1 MVNTQQTAVLEVKN
15 LSVALVATGNDIIS
29 EIDFTLQAGEV
40 LGLVGES
47 GSGKTTLS
55 SALLGYTRHGAKI
68 ISGQVILNGQDILK
82 LSDQQIRQIRGH
94 RVAHVAQDPGTAL
107 NPALKIGQQFDEL
120 LDVHQPEQTK
130 ANHEQKI
137 LKILK
142 EVGLASDPEFLKRY
156 PHQLSG
162 GQQQR
167 VLLALA
173 FILQPQLIILDEPTT
188 ALDVTTQSLVL
199 NIIRQLCQEY
209 QVAAI
214 YVSHDLTVVKD
225 IAHRV
230 IVLYSGR
237 IAEDAWLENL
247 FEQPRHPYSF
257 GLIQAIPDV
266 AEKRQLNPIQGHA
279 PSPNQRSPGCAFS
292 DRCAHATSK
301 CRTARP
307 RLTSV
312 EDADHLHFIA
322 CHHPDWY
329 LDAAPVHAADILND
343 IVLHTQDNVL
353 RTAGINAWY
362 GQHQVLF
369 DVSLQIQRG
378 ECLALVG
385 ESGSGKTTLS
395 KAIAGINESVTG
407 ELILEGQTV
416 PFQAKNR
423 SLKQRHK
430 LQYIFQNPYKALN
443 PIHTI
448 EHTLAKVVQHFFKT
462 SAAETAQRVSDVLKQ
477 VSLPDQIKYAYPRDL
492 SGGERQRVAIARA
505 LLCQPDILICDE
517 ITSALDVSVQASI
530 LQLLQQL
537 QQQGVTILFVTHNL
551 GVVRAIA
558 DRVAVLQKGKIVE
571 TGNTDQVLSNP
582 KHPYTQLLLA
592 HAPSLFKTPSK
603 TISEQQLSCV

>member
-1 MVNTQQTAVLEVKN
+1 MNIKQQAAVLEVKN

-29 EIDFTLQAGEV
+29 EIDFSLQAGEV

-68 ISGQVILNGQDILK
+68 ISGQILLNGQDILT
-82 LSDQQIRQIRGH
+82 LNNQQIRQIRGRH
-94 RVAHVAQDPGTAL
+94 IAHVAQDPGTAL

-120 LDVHQPEQTK
+120 LEVHQPELNKSAQQ
-130 ANHEQKI
+130 QKI
-137 LKILK
+137 FKILK
-142 EVGLASDPEFLKRY
+142 EVGLPADEEFLKRY

-209 QVAAI
+209 RVAAI

-237 IAEDAWLENL
+237 IAEDVWLENL

-266 AEKRQLNPIQGHA
+266 AEKRELNPIQGYA
-279 PSPNQRSPGCAFS
+279 PSPNHRSSGCAFS
-292 DRCAHATSK
+292 DRCAYATVK
-301 CRTARP
+301 CRSERPHLTAI
-307 RLTSV
+307 
-312 EDADHLHFIA
+312 EDVQHPHFIA
-322 CHHPDWY
+322 CHHPEWY
-329 LDAAPVHAADILND
+329 QNAELVHAAYLEHEEEFNTQE
-343 IVLHTQDNVL
+343 IVLHAEN
-353 RTAGINAWY
+353 INAWY

-369 DVSLQIQRG
+369 DVNLQIQRG

-395 KAIAGINESVTG
+395 KAIAGINENVTG
-407 ELILEGQTV
+407 ILSLEGQKV
-416 PFQAKNR
+416 PFQAKKRN
-423 SLKQRHK
+423 LKQRHK

-448 EHTLAKVVQHFFKT
+448 EHTLSKVVQHFFNT
-462 SAAETAQRVSDVLKQ
+462 STEETAHRVSDVLKQ

-492 SGGERQRVAIARA
+492 SGGERQRVAVARA

-558 DRVAVLQKGKIVE
+558 NRVAVLQKGRIVE
-571 TGNTDQVLSNP
+571 TGDTDQVLSSP
-582 KHPYTQLLLA
+582 KHAYTKLLLA
-592 HAPSLFKTPSK
+592 HAPSLFKTSSQI
-603 TISEQQLSCV
+603 ISDQQLSCV

>member
-1 MVNTQQTAVLEVKN
+1 MNDKSQAPILQVKN
-15 LSVALVATGNDIIS
+15 LSVALVTTGNHIVS

-68 ISGQVILNGQDILK
+68 VSGQVILSGQDILQ
-82 LSDQQIRQIRGH
+82 LNDQQIRQIRGH

-120 LDVHQPEQTK
+120 LEVHRPELTK
-130 ANHEQKI
+130 AAQQQKI

-142 EVGLASDPEFLKRY
+142 EVGLAADEDFLKRY

-247 FEQPRHPYSF
+247 FKQPRHPYSF

-266 AEKRQLNPIQGHA
+266 AEKRELNPIQGYA
-279 PSPNQRSPGCAFS
+279 PSPNHRSLGCAFS
-292 DRCAHATSK
+292 DRCAYTTAE
-301 CRTARP
+301 CRVERP
-307 RLTSV
+307 
-312 EDADHLHFIA
+312 HLAAVKNAEHPHFIA
-322 CHHPDWY
+322 CHHHEWSKNANPLHAVQLLEEDL
-329 LDAAPVHAADILND
+329 LDTQDS
-343 IVLHTQDNVL
+343 VLHAD
-353 RTAGINAWY
+353 GINAWY
-362 GQHQVLF
+362 GQQQVLF
-369 DVSLQIQRG
+369 DVTLQIKRG

-407 ELILEGQTV
+407 ILSLEGQNV
-416 PFQAKNR
+416 AFQAKKR
-423 SLKQRHK
+423 TLKQRHK

-448 EHTLAKVVQHFFKT
+448 EHTLTKVVQHFFNT
-462 SAAETAQRVSDVLKQ
+462 SADETAQRVSDVLKQ

-558 DRVAVLQKGKIVE
+558 NRVVVLQKGRIIE
-571 TGNTDQVLSNP
+571 TGSTDQVLSNP
-582 KHPYTQLLLA
+582 KHGYTQLLLA
-592 HAPSLFKTPSK
+592 HAPSLFKTVSK
-603 TISEQQLSCV
+603 TISDQQLSCV

>member
-1 MVNTQQTAVLEVKN
+1 MIVKQQAAILEVKN

-68 ISGQVILNGQDILK
+68 ISGQVILNGRDILK
-82 LSDQQIRQIRGH
+82 LNDQQIRQIRGCQI
-94 RVAHVAQDPGTAL
+94 AHVAQDPGTAL
-107 NPALKIGQQFDEL
+107 NPVLKIGQQFDEL
-120 LDVHQPEQTK
+120 LEVHQPELSKSAHQ
-130 ANHEQKI
+130 QKI

-142 EVGLASDPEFLKRY
+142 EVGLAADEEFLKRY

-247 FEQPRHPYSF
+247 FEQPRHPYSY

-266 AEKRQLNPIQGHA
+266 VEKRELNPIQGHA
-279 PSPNQRSPGCAFS
+279 PSPNHRSPGCAFS
-292 DRCAHATSK
+292 DRCAYATAQCRSERPHLVAVEHAQH
-301 CRTARP
+301 P
-307 RLTSV
+307 
-312 EDADHLHFIA
+312 HFIA
-322 CHHPDWY
+322 CHYPEWY
-329 LDAAPVHAADILND
+329 QNAEQVHAAHLLQEDGLNTQE
-343 IVLHTQDNVL
+343 IVLRAEN
-353 RTAGINAWY
+353 INAWY

-369 DVSLQIQRG
+369 DVNLQIQRG

-407 ELILEGQTV
+407 ILSLEGQTV

-448 EHTLAKVVQHFFKT
+448 EHTLSKVVQHFFKT
-462 SAAETAQRVSDVLKQ
+462 STDETAQRVSEVLKQ

-558 DRVAVLQKGKIVE
+558 NRVAVLQKGRIIE
-571 TGNTDQVLSNP
+571 TGDTDQVLSSP
-582 KHPYTQLLLA
+582 KHAYTQLLLA
-592 HAPSLFKTPSK
+592 HAPSLFKTPSQ
-603 TISEQQLSCV
+603 TISDQQLSYV